1 MPKDHKHSH
10 SKKVAV
16 AGKKSAAKVLNEKK
30 SVKLAK
36 SKQLKEKKAE
46 RIAAR
51 KAKLEKQKALKAA
64 KKAAREEK
72 PPGDI
77 PVKDWKLEN

>member
-16 AGKKSAAKVLNEKK
+16 AGKKSAKVLKEKK